1 MTHHGIAYQPR
12 GYGDGVLVVVV
23 GVTPDQ
29 GAWESHVQGEGAQ
42 VESMDQGKGT

>member
-1 MTHHGIAYQPR
+1 MGSPPGREAQ
-12 GYGDGVLVVVV
+12 GDGVLVVVV

-42 VESMDQGKGT
+42 VESMERGKGT